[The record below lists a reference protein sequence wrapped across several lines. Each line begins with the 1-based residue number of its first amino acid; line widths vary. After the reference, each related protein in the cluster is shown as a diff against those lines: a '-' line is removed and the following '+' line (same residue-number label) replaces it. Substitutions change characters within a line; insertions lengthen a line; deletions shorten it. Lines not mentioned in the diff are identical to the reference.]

1 QNIKQA
7 RADDPLAEFSFF
19 PRQRL
24 QVSEKFSF
32 QELSTKECARLCLQV
47 TKQLI
52 FNCSS
57 FEYEVTANDCFLM
70 GSFCLH
76 HQLIYDG
83 LRDYY
88 ELKAPNGTTSCNIR
102 PSSSSL
108 LTTNYLKKTTKIHTT
123 PAVSSVLMTK
133 PLSVKRRSSTTNQTG
148 SLFSSITAST
158 ANNSASAQIIQPT
171 EILTNVSIVDL
182 QTTVKMSG

>member
-1 QNIKQA
+1 MDGRCKRHYVQKYFRLLYLEQNLKPA

-19 PRQRL
+19 PHQRL

-32 QELSTKECARLCLQV
+32 QELSTRECARLCLQV
-47 TKQLI
+47 TEQLI

-88 ELKAPNGTTSCNIR
+88 ELKGKCEVTAC
-102 PSSSSL
+102 
-108 LTTNYLKKTTKIHTT
+108 
-123 PAVSSVLMTK
+123 VL
-133 PLSVKRRSSTTNQTG
+133 
-148 SLFSSITAST
+148 
-158 ANNSASAQIIQPT
+158 
-171 EILTNVSIVDL
+171 
-182 QTTVKMSG
+182 

>member
-1 QNIKQA
+1 MDGRCKRHYVQKYFRLLYLEQNLKPA

-19 PRQRL
+19 PHQRL

-32 QELSTKECARLCLQV
+32 QELSTTECARLCLQV
-47 TKQLI
+47 TEQLI

-57 FEYEVTANDCFLM
+57 FEYEVTANGCFLM

-88 ELKAPNGTTSCNIR
+88 ELKGKCEVTAC
-102 PSSSSL
+102 
-108 LTTNYLKKTTKIHTT
+108 
-123 PAVSSVLMTK
+123 VL
-133 PLSVKRRSSTTNQTG
+133 
-148 SLFSSITAST
+148 
-158 ANNSASAQIIQPT
+158 
-171 EILTNVSIVDL
+171 
-182 QTTVKMSG
+182 

>member
-1 QNIKQA
+1 QNLKPA

-19 PRQRL
+19 LHQRL
-24 QVSEKFSF
+24 QVSKKFSF
-32 QELSTKECARLCLQV
+32 QELSTTECARLCLQV
-47 TKQLI
+47 TEQLN

-57 FEYEVTANDCFLM
+57 FEYEVTKNDCFLM
-70 GSFCLH
+70 GSSCLH

-88 ELKAPNGTTSCNIR
+88 ELKAPNGTSSCNIR

-108 LTTNYLKKTTKIHTT
+108 LTTNYLKKTTEIHAT

-133 PLSVKRRSSTTNQTG
+133 PLSAFNSSSKTSQTG
-148 SLFSSITAST
+148 SLFSSFTAST
-158 ANNSASAQIIQPT
+158 ANYSASAQIIQPT
-171 EILTNVSIVDL
+171 EIVTNVSIVD
-182 QTTVKMSG
+182 QKTTVKMSG

>member
-1 QNIKQA
+1 MLPAESHQKWIEGVKDIMSKKYFRLLYLEQNIKQA

-88 ELKAPNGTTSCNIR
+88 ELKGKCKVTGC
-102 PSSSSL
+102 
-108 LTTNYLKKTTKIHTT
+108 
-123 PAVSSVLMTK
+123 VL
-133 PLSVKRRSSTTNQTG
+133 
-148 SLFSSITAST
+148 
-158 ANNSASAQIIQPT
+158 
-171 EILTNVSIVDL
+171 
-182 QTTVKMSG
+182 

>member
-1 QNIKQA
+1 MDWRCKRHYVKKYFRLLYLEQNIKQA
-7 RADDPLAEFSFF
+7 RTDDPLAEFSFF
-19 PRQRL
+19 PHQRL

-57 FEYEVTANDCFLM
+57 FEYEVAANDCFLM

-83 LRDYY
+83 FRDYY
-88 ELKAPNGTTSCNIR
+88 ELKGKCKVTGCVL
-102 PSSSSL
+102 SSDFEALGDQLYQKHQVIIKSGL
-108 LTTNYLKKTTKIHTT
+108 
-123 PAVSSVLMTK
+123 
-133 PLSVKRRSSTTNQTG
+133 G
-148 SLFSSITAST
+148 ITL
-158 ANNSASAQIIQPT
+158 NC
-171 EILTNVSIVDL
+171 V
-182 QTTVKMSG
+182 